1 MAQRRLSN
9 WSRTGP
15 RPCGSL
21 SARCVACQ
29 QLGRRTREF
38 PRDSPTRAAPVSP
51 HAHSTYSYWHVET
64 GGVYVEY
71 LTGRGRGAPC
81 RLGIAIARSYLWV
94 RGAPLSDDPTR
105 CPAAAISPVSPT
117 FDRLSTPVRAQPRPA
132 TDRRGPTPVTPRRDL
147 GFKTL
152 APEDHAVVRE
162 LTDRIAEVSELAP
175 HGPTRRVRRRL
186 TGRPDRGGAD
196 TRGTAM
202 DAPRPAWG
210 RD

>member
-1 MAQRRLSN
+1 MTPRRERLQYHPCSRRLLVLA
-9 WSRTGP
+9 R
-15 RPCGSL
+15 RDRGSL
-21 SARCVACQ
+21 CGISQ
-29 QLGRRTREF
+29 RE
-38 PRDSPTRAAPVSP
+38 
-51 HAHSTYSYWHVET
+51 
-64 GGVYVEY
+64 
-71 LTGRGRGAPC
+71 GRGAPC
-81 RLGIAIARSYLWV
+81 RLGMAMSELPMGARHTALGRSDAV
-94 RGAPLSDDPTR
+94 RS
-105 CPAAAISPVSPT
+105 AAISPVSPT

-186 TGRPDRGGAD
+186 TGRPDRGGAN
-196 TRGTAM
+196 TRGTAV